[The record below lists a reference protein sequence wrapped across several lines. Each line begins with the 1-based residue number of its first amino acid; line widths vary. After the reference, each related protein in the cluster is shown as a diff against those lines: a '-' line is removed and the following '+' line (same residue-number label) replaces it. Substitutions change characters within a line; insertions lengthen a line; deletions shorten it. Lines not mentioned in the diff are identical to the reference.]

1 MAMAILSWLIAIPLL
16 GFSTGLRTMTPIA
29 VLCWF
34 AVLGHLPVHGTWA
47 FWTAKLI
54 SALIFTALALAE
66 YIGDKLPSTPART
79 DLFPLIARL
88 SFGALVGALVATA
101 LIGSAVEGALLG
113 TAGAALGAF
122 AGFHLRT
129 CAVIR
134 SWGWPDWRVA
144 IIEDAVALLASII
157 ALSVVTG

>member
-1 MAMAILSWLIAIPLL
+1 MAMAILSWLLAVPVL

-54 SALIFTALALAE
+54 SALIFTALA
-66 YIGDKLPSTPART
+66 IGEDISDKLPSTPART
-79 DLFPLIARL
+79 RPVGLIARL
-88 SFGALVGALVATA
+88 CFGGLVGALIATA
-101 LIGSAVEGALLG
+101 LVGSAVEGALLG
-113 TAGAALGAF
+113 VAGAALGTF

-129 CAVIR
+129 CALIR
-134 SWGWPDWRVA
+134 SSGWPDWRVA
-144 IIEDAVALLASII
+144 VLEDLAALLASLV

>member
-1 MAMAILSWLIAIPLL
+1 MAMAIISWLIAVPVL
-16 GFSTGLRTMTPIA
+16 GVSTGLRTMTPIA

-34 AVLGHLPVHGTWA
+34 AVLGHLPVHNTWA

-54 SALIFTALALAE
+54 SAIIFTVLALGE

-79 DLFPLIARL
+79 APGPLIARL
-88 SFGALVGALVATA
+88 CFGGLVGAIVATA
-101 LIGSAVEGALLG
+101 LIGSVVEGALLG
-113 TAGAALGAF
+113 AAGAALGAF

-129 CAVIR
+129 CPLVR
-134 SWGWPDWRVA
+134 SLGWPDWRMAV
-144 IIEDAVALLASII
+144 IEDAAALLASVV

>member
-1 MAMAILSWLIAIPLL
+1 MAMTILSWLIAIPLL
-16 GFSTGLRTMTPIA
+16 GIATGLRTMTPIA

-34 AVLGHLPVHGTWA
+34 AVLGHLPVQGTWA

-54 SALIFTALALAE
+54 SALIFTVLALGE

-79 DLFPLIARL
+79 QPFPLIARL
-88 SFGALVGALVATA
+88 AFGALVGAIIATA

-113 TAGAALGAF
+113 FIGAALGAF

-129 CAVIR
+129 CAVVR

-144 IIEDAVALLASII
+144 VVEDALAIVASLV

>member
-1 MAMAILSWLIAIPLL
+1 MAMAILSWLIAVPVL
-16 GFSTGLRTMTPIA
+16 GFCTGLRAMTPIA

-54 SALIFTALALAE
+54 SALIFTILAIGE
-66 YIGDKLPSTPART
+66 DIGDKLPAAPART
-79 DLFPLIARL
+79 RPVGLITRL
-88 SFGALVGALVATA
+88 CFGGLVGAVIATA
-101 LIGSAVEGALLG
+101 LVGSAVEGVLLG
-113 TAGAALGAF
+113 VAGAALGTF

-129 CAVIR
+129 CTLIR
-134 SWGWPDWRVA
+134 SFGWPDWRVA
-144 IIEDAVALLASII
+144 LIEDAAALLASLV